1 MMLGRRSR
9 SAASLMWRSFWRSP
23 VNQLQRT
30 ISTTDLSRCS
40 VIRDVRYLDTGS
52 LVTVAGWV
60 KAVRKHK
67 SVSFI
72 NVNDGSCLSDLQI
85 TISGEV
91 MKMGF
96 VEGGLGARL
105 SDITVG
111 SSIFAEG
118 ELQEIHG
125 GKQRQLELHPSKLEV
140 IGRCNA
146 KKYPLQ
152 KKYHSLEFLR
162 ENMHLR
168 ARTNTIGAVTRVRN
182 ALGQG
187 LHAYFQENEFLH
199 LHSPILTSN
208 DCEGAGE
215 MFRIGKIGEKNE
227 EFFDTPTYLTV
238 SGQLHCEMYA
248 CALGKV
254 YTFGPTFRA
263 ENSNTTRHLAEFWM
277 VEPEMAF
284 AGLDECVSSAQ
295 GAIQRSVAHALETC
309 AEDIEF
315 FNKKYDMELVNRL
328 ERVVEKDFVRLTY
341 TEAIKILQEAA
352 SGSKGKVCFEKEP
365 KWGMDLHTEHERF
378 LAEKFVNGP
387 VFVTDYPAKIKAF
400 YMRKNACDEHD
411 RETVAGMDLL
421 VPKIGELVGGSVRE
435 ERFEVLEKK
444 MRHLGLIPEENL
456 NEDLNEDAFAT
467 TGGNLD
473 WYLDL
478 RRFGSVPHAGW
489 GLGFERLVLFAT
501 GMDNIRDV
509 IPLPRFP
516 GQCKH

>member
-1 MMLGRRSR
+1 MLGRRGLDIVR
-9 SAASLMWRSFWRSP
+9 STWCSSWASPSC
-23 VNQLQRT
+23 QLKREV
-30 ISTTDLSRCS
+30 STKILSRRAT
-40 VIRDVRYLDTGS
+40 IRDARQLDSGS
-52 LVTVAGWV
+52 RVAVGGWV
-60 KAVRKHK
+60 KSVRKHK
-67 SVSFI
+67 SVSFV
-72 NVNDGSCLSDLQI
+72 NVNDGSCLGELQI
-85 TISGEV
+85 TLPSEETGEAAAQT
-91 MKMGF
+91 
-96 VEGGLGARL
+96 LGAKL

-111 SSIFAEG
+111 SSVFVEG
-118 ELQEIHG
+118 ELREVPG
-125 GKQRQLELHPSKLEV
+125 GKHKRLELHPSALEV
-140 IGRCNA
+140 LGKCDTQR
-146 KKYPLQ
+146 YPLQ

-162 ENMHLR
+162 ENLHLR
-168 ARTNTIGAVTRVRN
+168 ARTNTFGAVTRVRN

-187 LHAYFQENEFLH
+187 LHSYFQENDFLH

-215 MFRIGKIGEKNE
+215 LFRIAKIGGKDD
-227 EFFDTPTYLTV
+227 EFFGTPTYLTV
-238 SGQLHCEMYA
+238 SGQLHAEMYA
-248 CALGKV
+248 CALSKV

-284 AGLDECVSSAQ
+284 AGLDECIASAQ
-295 GAIQRSVAHALETC
+295 GAIQRSVAHALDSC
-309 AEDIEF
+309 AEDIAF
-315 FNKKYDMELVNRL
+315 FNKNYDKQITERL
-328 ERVVEKDFVRLTY
+328 ERVVKKDFARLTY
-341 TEAIKILQEAA
+341 TEAIEVLQKAM
-352 SGSKGKVCFEKEP
+352 SDGKGKVSFEKKPE
-365 KWGMDLHTEHERF
+365 WGIDLQTEHERF
-378 LAEKFVNGP
+378 LAETYVGGP
-387 VFVTDYPAKIKAF
+387 VFVTDYPADIKAF
-400 YMRKNACDEHD
+400 YMRKNAPDSQD

-444 MRHLGLIPEENL
+444 MRQLRLIPEE
-456 NEDLNEDAFAT
+456 DLDEEAIASA
-467 TGGNLD
+467 GGDLD

>member
-1 MMLGRRSR
+1 MLGRQGLGAVRST
-9 SAASLMWRSFWRSP
+9 WRTSWTIPAR
-23 VNQLQRT
+23 QLQRT
-30 ISTTDLSRCS
+30 VSTKILSRRS
-40 VIRDVRYLDTGS
+40 TIRDAREQGS
-52 LVTVAGWV
+52 GSRVAIGGWV
-60 KAVRKHK
+60 KSVRKHK
-67 SVSFI
+67 SVSFV
-72 NVNDGSCLSDLQI
+72 NVNDGSCLGELQI
-85 TISGEV
+85 TLPAEEA
-91 MKMGF
+91 
-96 VEGGLGARL
+96 EGSTNGIIGAKL

-118 ELQEIHG
+118 ELREVPG
-125 GKQRQLELHPSKLEV
+125 GKQRRLELHPSTLEV
-140 IGRCNA
+140 LGKCDTQA
-146 KKYPLQ
+146 YPLQ

-162 ENMHLR
+162 ENLHLR
-168 ARTNTIGAVTRVRN
+168 ARTNTFGAVTRVRN

-187 LHAYFQENEFLH
+187 LHSYFQENDFLH

-215 MFRIGKIGEKNE
+215 MFRIAKIDGKDE
-227 EFFDTPTYLTV
+227 EFFGTPTYLTV
-238 SGQLHCEMYA
+238 SGQLHAEMYA
-248 CALGKV
+248 SALSKV

-284 AGLDECVSSAQ
+284 AGLEECVASAQ
-295 GAIQRSVAHALETC
+295 GAIQRSVAHALNTC
-309 AEDIEF
+309 AEDIAF
-315 FNKKYDMELVNRL
+315 FNKNYDKKIAERL
-328 ERVVEKDFVRLTY
+328 ERVVEKDFARLTY
-341 TEAIKILQEAA
+341 TEAIEVLQKAVAE
-352 SGSKGKVCFEKEP
+352 GRGKVNFEKKPE
-365 KWGMDLHTEHERF
+365 WGMDLQTEHERF
-378 LAEKFVNGP
+378 LAEKYVGGP
-387 VFVTDYPAKIKAF
+387 VFVTDYPADIKAF
-400 YMRKNACDEHD
+400 YMRKNAPDEQN

-444 MRHLGLIPEENL
+444 MRHLGLIPEE
-456 NEDLNEDAFAT
+456 DLDEESIASA
-467 TGGNLD
+467 GGDLD

>member
-1 MMLGRRSR
+1 MLGRRGLGGAQST
-9 SAASLMWRSFWRSP
+9 WRSSWASP
-23 VNQLQRT
+23 AIQLQRT
-30 ISTTDLSRCS
+30 VSTKILSRRS
-40 VIRDVRYLDTGS
+40 TIRDARQLDSGS
-52 LVTVAGWV
+52 RVAVGGWV
-60 KAVRKHK
+60 KSVRKHK
-67 SVSFI
+67 SVSFV
-72 NVNDGSCLSDLQI
+72 NVNDGSCLGELQI
-85 TISGEV
+85 TLPSEETADAAV
-91 MKMGF
+91 AK
-96 VEGGLGARL
+96 L

-111 SSIFAEG
+111 SSVFAEG
-118 ELQEIHG
+118 ELREVP
-125 GKQRQLELHPSKLEV
+125 GKQKRLELQPSTLEV
-140 IGRCNA
+140 LGKCDTQ
-146 KKYPLQ
+146 KYPLQ

-162 ENMHLR
+162 GNLHLR
-168 ARTNTIGAVTRVRN
+168 ARTNTFGAVTRVRN

-187 LHAYFQENEFLH
+187 LHLYFQENDFLH

-215 MFRIGKIGEKNE
+215 MFRIAKIDGKDD
-227 EFFDTPTYLTV
+227 EFFGTPTYLTV
-238 SGQLHCEMYA
+238 SGQLHAEMYA
-248 CALGKV
+248 CALSKV

-295 GAIQRSVAHALETC
+295 GAVQRSVAHALDIC
-309 AEDIEF
+309 AEDIAF
-315 FNKKYDMELVNRL
+315 FNKNYDKQIAERL
-328 ERVVEKDFVRLTY
+328 ERVVAKEFARLTY
-341 TEAIKILQEAA
+341 TEAIEVLQKAVSE
-352 SGSKGKVCFEKEP
+352 GKGKVSFEKKPE
-365 KWGMDLHTEHERF
+365 WGMDLQTEHERF
-378 LAEKFVNGP
+378 LAEKYVGGP
-387 VFVTDYPAKIKAF
+387 VFVTDYPADIKAF
-400 YMRKNACDEHD
+400 YMRKNSPDSQD

-444 MRHLGLIPEENL
+444 MRHLGLIPEEYID
-456 NEDLNEDAFAT
+456 EDTIALA
-467 TGGNLD
+467 GGELD